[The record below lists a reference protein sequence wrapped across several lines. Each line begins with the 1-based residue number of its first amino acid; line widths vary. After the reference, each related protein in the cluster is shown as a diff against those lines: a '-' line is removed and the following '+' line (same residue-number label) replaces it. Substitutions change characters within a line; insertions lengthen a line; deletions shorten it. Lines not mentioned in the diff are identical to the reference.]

1 MAIGQMNKHI
11 NHLSMRKLLGIE
23 QKEHGLK
30 SKPGMQDLPAMEQ
43 REHGLKRKPTMEQ
56 IHRMEEKEHVKK
68 NGDIIIGRGYEKG
81 KKK

>member
-11 NHLSMRKLLGIE
+11 NHLSMRKLIGIE

-30 SKPGMQDLPAMEQ
+30 QKPGVKDLRSMEQ
-43 REHGLKRKPTMEQ
+43 KEHGLKNKPSMKQIQRMEQ
-56 IHRMEEKEHVKK
+56 KEHVKDG
-68 NGDIIIGRGYEKG
+68 NIIIGKGYEKG